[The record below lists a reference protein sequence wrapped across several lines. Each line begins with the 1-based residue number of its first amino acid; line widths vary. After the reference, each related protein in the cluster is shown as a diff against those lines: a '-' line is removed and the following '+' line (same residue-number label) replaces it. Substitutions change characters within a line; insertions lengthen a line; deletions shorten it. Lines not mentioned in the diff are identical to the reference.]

1 MADRTVAK
9 RKPKRPSRYRVH
21 KVSLIDT
28 IRNLYVC
35 RKDFDD
41 ILVRLGHEPEW
52 FRESRGTR
60 SYTGEDINL
69 FRYVGRK
76 NKILVLG
83 VSNFNVGGVSKI
95 DPRRRRTLDF
105 LTYSL
110 RDYDLRK
117 LEKDLSF
124 TPAEFVLFDEL
135 KEKYEIIW
143 I

>member
-28 IRNLYVC
+28 IGNLYVC

-60 SYTGEDINL
+60 GYTGEDINL
-69 FRYVGRK
+69 FRYVGRE

-95 DPRRRRTLDF
+95 DPRRRKTLDF